1 MILLLNMVVA
11 MMTDTYAEMSMYKKG
26 IYNYQIM
33 KILPQY
39 KVNQNYGGLIAWTHP
54 LNLISVPLIPYYLYK
69 RNDKQTL
76 RKLTRFIM
84 MVNYS
89 LHQVIC
95 SVLFVALNLLMLP
108 FAYMKTILAKIRLAQ
123 AGAIRV
129 SDVVLYVIIGIPLL
143 LLL

>member
-1 MILLLNMVVA
+1 MISFLFSNMILLLNMVVA

-69 RNDKQTL
+69 RKDK
-76 RKLTRFIM
+76 
-84 MVNYS
+84 
-89 LHQVIC
+89 
-95 SVLFVALNLLMLP
+95 
-108 FAYMKTILAKIRLAQ
+108 
-123 AGAIRV
+123 
-129 SDVVLYVIIGIPLL
+129 
-143 LLL
+143 